1 MEPGTPITI
10 KEVAD
15 LLLDARGRIDFYW
28 NFYLAV
34 VIAVIGWL
42 VSRKLVLTPAMRA
55 LVTAAYLIAAVM
67 NFAGLYGS
75 YSLAEALRQ
84 DLLAFEGVRVLE
96 HTSLFLDRY
105 SYLPQ
110 RTVALVVHLVI
121 AAIVLFVIWF
131 GEMLGPRPPS
141 VDNREG

>member
-10 KEVAD
+10 KEIAD
-15 LLLDARGRIDFYW
+15 LLLQARGRIDFYW

-42 VSRKLVLTPAMRA
+42 VSRKPVLTTAMRV
-55 LVTAAYLIAAVM
+55 LVTAAYLIAAAM
-67 NFAGLYGS
+67 NFTGLYGS
-75 YSLAEALRQ
+75 YSLAEALRE

-110 RTVALVVHLVI
+110 RTVALIVHLVI
-121 AAIVLFVIWF
+121 AAVVLFVIWF
-131 GEMLGPRPPS
+131 GRMLGPRPPS
-141 VDNREG
+141 LDDREG